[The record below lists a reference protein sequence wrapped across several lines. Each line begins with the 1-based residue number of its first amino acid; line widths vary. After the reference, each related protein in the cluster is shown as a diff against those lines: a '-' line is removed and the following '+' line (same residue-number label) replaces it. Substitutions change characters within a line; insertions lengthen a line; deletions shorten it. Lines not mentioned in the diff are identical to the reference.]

1 MQYVEGITF
10 HDLAHSG
17 DHEAIAEA
25 AFFAGETL
33 AAIGRFTFPKSGWLA
48 PGPAVTTPLLE
59 GAVVSKLKCPLFVA
73 SEMSGFV
80 NLR

>member
-25 AFFAGETL
+25 AFSAGETL
-33 AAIGRFTFPKSGWLA
+33 AYMASNRPDIW
-48 PGPAVTTPLLE
+48 
-59 GAVVSKLKCPLFVA
+59 VSTSSTMA
-73 SEMSGFV
+73 RIARNG
-80 NLR
+80 